1 MTNTDERPARLRG
14 IKEDDRQRRLS
25 RVGNLLIALLILA
38 ILLIAATVPAFSEW
52 LSHL

>member
-1 MTNTDERPARLRG
+1 MTNN
-14 IKEDDRQRRLS
+14 EDDRQRRIN

-38 ILLIAATVPAFSEW
+38 ILLIAATVPALSKL